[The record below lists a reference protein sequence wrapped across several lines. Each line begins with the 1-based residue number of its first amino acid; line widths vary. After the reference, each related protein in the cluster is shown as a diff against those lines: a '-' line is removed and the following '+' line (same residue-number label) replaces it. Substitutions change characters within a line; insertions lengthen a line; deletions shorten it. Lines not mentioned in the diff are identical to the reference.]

1 MNESVNWEKI
11 RQEFKNRFKAMRDKE
26 LVETLDL
33 ERKKQGWCFARM
45 NYLWLLHEE
54 LDSRGLNQ

>member
-45 NYLWLLHEE
+45 NYL
-54 LDSRGLNQ
+54 